1 MHIGLI
7 GGIGPGAT
15 EFYYRGLVEAHAAA
29 ERPLELTIVQAE
41 ARDLVANLT
50 AGDAHAQAAIF
61 LRLVERLAAAG
72 ADAAAV
78 TSLGGHF
85 CIAELAAASPLPL
98 IDLVTEMAA
107 TLTARGVARVGL
119 LGTRT
124 VMESHIYGAIPTIE
138 VVLPQ
143 GADLDAT
150 HEAYIAMASAGRVTE
165 DQRALFFRLGA
176 ELVREQGAEVVVL
189 VGTDLFLAFDGQAC
203 GFPVIDCARVHVDA
217 LARASLGG

>member
-41 ARDLVANLT
+41 ARDMVANLT
-50 AGDAHAQAAIF
+50 AGDARAQAAIF

-124 VMESHIYGAIPTIE
+124 VMDSHIYGAIPAIE

-143 GADLDAT
+143 GAELDAT

-189 VGTDLFLAFDGQAC
+189 VGTDLFLAFDGRDC

>member
-1 MHIGLI
+1 
-7 GGIGPGAT
+7 
-15 EFYYRGLVEAHAAA
+15 
-29 ERPLELTIVQAE
+29 
-41 ARDLVANLT
+41 
-50 AGDAHAQAAIF
+50 
-61 LRLVERLAAAG
+61 
-72 ADAAAV
+72 
-78 TSLGGHF
+78 
-85 CIAELAAASPLPL
+85 
-98 IDLVTEMAA
+98 MAA

>member
-143 GADLDAT
+143 GADLDAP